1 MSGED
6 LRAERLLPLLIA
18 LESSA
23 AALYEAFS
31 RHFAARSE
39 LKLLWAEL
47 ARDEHHHARFLKET
61 LALVEG
67 GLELHDWPRMDSRRV
82 DILLNEIAAHLER
95 AERGE
100 ISADE
105 ALAFTIALETSEL
118 VECSNDFM
126 TALSRRYPTLPLL
139 GSTRSHVSRLIV
151 AVDRLAEPEITTLLK
166 SLVTNTPR
174 AGGRPRKILI
184 LDDEADMVESCARIC
199 RRSGH
204 TCLTATDAS
213 EALAL
218 FELERPDL
226 LITDLRM
233 PDRSGIEVLR
243 QAKQIAPHVP
253 VVVITAYVS
262 EASAHEALQAGAT
275 AYLPK
280 PFTAYQLRQTVDSA
294 LGLGANDRS

>member
-1 MSGED
+1 
-6 LRAERLLPLLIA
+6 
-18 LESSA
+18 
-23 AALYEAFS
+23 
-31 RHFAARSE
+31 
-39 LKLLWAEL
+39 
-47 ARDEHHHARFLKET
+47 
-61 LALVEG
+61 
-67 GLELHDWPRMDSRRV
+67 
-82 DILLNEIAAHLER
+82 
-95 AERGE
+95 
-100 ISADE
+100 
-105 ALAFTIALETSEL
+105 
-118 VECSNDFM
+118 
-126 TALSRRYPTLPLL
+126 LPLL